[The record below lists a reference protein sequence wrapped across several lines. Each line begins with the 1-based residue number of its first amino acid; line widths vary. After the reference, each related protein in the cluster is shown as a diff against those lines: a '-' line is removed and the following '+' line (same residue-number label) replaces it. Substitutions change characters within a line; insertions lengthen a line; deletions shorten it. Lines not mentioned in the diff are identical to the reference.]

1 MKSVTLTTVGD
12 LEKMSVGE
20 LAARVRADLK
30 TQRATKQAKSMVA
43 WQLDCFRKGTRFP
56 TVGSWNQIIFS
67 WSNWSRARF
76 YEVDFSSAVTKR
88 GLDVI
93 DRKTKLGQP
102 GFIMNRGHGDG
113 ISTRNGGPLIGQ
125 DANGDWWV
133 DWVMRAEAWPEVEKA
148 LSKT

>member
-88 GLDVI
+88 GPDVI